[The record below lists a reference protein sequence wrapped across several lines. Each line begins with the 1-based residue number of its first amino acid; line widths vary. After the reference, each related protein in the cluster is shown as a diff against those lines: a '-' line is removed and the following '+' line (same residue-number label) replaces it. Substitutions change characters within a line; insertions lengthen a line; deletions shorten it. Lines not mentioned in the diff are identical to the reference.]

1 MLLDSVGLGN
11 LVLIAERDLA
21 VMFEITLFWAVR
33 GAAAVLGGAVLRLT
47 SQARSQA
54 APPRLQRERLPG
66 QTAPGTVAS
75 GEVA

>member
-21 VMFEITLFWAVR
+21 VVFEIMLFWAVR

-54 APPRLQRERLPG
+54 APRLQRERLPG
-66 QTAPGTVAS
+66 QTAPGTVAA